1 MIKVVGIS
9 FFFLIG
15 GFFVFR
21 GMTQGDSG
29 AVFIGGTTV
38 VMAVLLLLGATVF
51 RKSIDTEENARV
63 GMKVIKAAL
72 TEEVDLD
79 K

>member
-1 MIKVVGIS
+1 MIRVVGIS

-21 GMTQGDSG
+21 GLTPGDSG

-63 GMKVIKAAL
+63 GRLSCVVTSSVL
-72 TEEVDLD
+72 HER
-79 K
+79 